1 MFFQE
6 PEVNDFF
13 DNRIVISWDI
23 FQPKDLPPLKNIQFM
38 VLGEPELVFEPNQ
51 NSIIEIP
58 ALENNKVIINWVIAK
73 PQEKTEIRL
82 SLTCSIIEETQK
94 IVFIP

>member
-1 MFFQE
+1 MFFKE
-6 PEVNDFF
+6 PEVKDFF

-23 FQPKDLPPLKNIQFM
+23 FQPKDLLPLKNIQFM
-38 VLGEPELVFEPNQ
+38 ISSEPELVFEPNQ
-51 NSIIEIP
+51 SSINEIP

-82 SLTCSIIEETQK
+82 SLTCSILKETQK

>member
-6 PEVNDFF
+6 PEINDFF

-38 VLGEPELVFEPNQ
+38 ISSEPELVFEPNQ
-51 NSIIEIP
+51 SSIVEIP

>member
-1 MFFQE
+1 MFFTK

-13 DNRIVISWDI
+13 DNRIVISWGI
-23 FQPKDLPPLKNIQFM
+23 FQPEELPPLKNIQFM
-38 VLGEPELVFEPNQ
+38 ISGEPELVFEPNQ
-51 NSIIEIP
+51 SSIIEIP
-58 ALENNKVIINWVIAK
+58 ALEDNKLILNWVMAK
-73 PQEKTEIRL
+73 PQEKTEIQL